1 MKLNMGKPI
10 AAGLILA
17 LIGISGC
24 ADNPM
29 TPAGENAESGRSESG
44 AEHGDKADSEGHES
58 SEGGAGRLAVV
69 NEEGG
74 QQLTLDQ
81 RYDQTRSGARLIMWY
96 LPGRNAFF
104 GTVENTTNQ
113 ILCRVRVEVHLSDG
127 SNAITAELGPTTPTN
142 LAPGGQLRINLSAA
156 GQTFDGWSPHV
167 EVGSGE
173 GGEGGGGEGGEGG
186 GGGGGGEGG
195 EGDESGGGEGNETS
209 GHDEGGEDGEGD
221 PSSPILALDESWD
234 GGVNGLRVAMS
245 YDPVRRSFS
254 GIVENATAQTVCS
267 VQIELNL
274 KQGTRTVVE
283 LGPSPVGDL
292 APGASTT
299 TELLVD
305 NEPLATGVAFDAWE
319 IHPEVFDCDC
329 NVPSPSSTSSEG
341 GGEGSEGGE
350 GGGER
355 GHDEGSEGGEGSEN
369 HDGREGSGG

>member
-17 LIGISGC
+17 LIGTSGC
-24 ADNPM
+24 ADNPI
-29 TPAGENAESGRSESG
+29 TPAGANAESGRSESG
-44 AEHGDKADSEGHES
+44 AEHGDKAGGESHES

-74 QQLTLDQ
+74 QQLALDQ

-96 LPGRNAFF
+96 IPSRNAFF

-173 GGEGGGGEGGEGG
+173 GGEGGGGEGGED
-186 GGGGGGEGG
+186 GE
-195 EGDESGGGEGNETS
+195 GEGNETS

-221 PSSPILALDESWD
+221 PSSPILALDESWE
-234 GGVNGLRVAMS
+234 GVVNGLRVAMS

-254 GIVENATAQTVCS
+254 GTVENTTAQTICS

-274 KQGTRTVVE
+274 KQGTCTVVE

-292 APGASTT
+292 APGASAT

-305 NEPLATGVAFDAWE
+305 DEPLAAGVAFDAWE
-319 IHPEVFDCDC
+319 IHPEMFDCDC
-329 NVPSPSSTSSEG
+329 NIPGPNPPSGEG
-341 GGEGSEGGE
+341 GEGGE

-355 GHDEGSEGGEGSEN
+355 GHDEGGEGGES
-369 HDGREGSGG
+369 HAGREGGG